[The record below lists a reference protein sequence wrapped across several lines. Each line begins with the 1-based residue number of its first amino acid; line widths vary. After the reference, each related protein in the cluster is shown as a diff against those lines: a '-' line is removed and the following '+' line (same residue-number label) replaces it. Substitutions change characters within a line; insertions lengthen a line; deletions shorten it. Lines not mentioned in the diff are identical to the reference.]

1 MTCLCL
7 IVVLVSLCLQCNH
20 CDGFLSS
27 SSTSSSSSR
36 VHTAAMTSRRLK
48 SIDRDVLT
56 DIISGSNKKLLRKVM
71 SRAKT
76 IDYDDDDK
84 ESLALDVLNILLDK
98 FGDLSSVIGNDSDQ
112 DDDDI
117 DVDNDNDDDDDD
129 GDINDRSK
137 LFDGVIRVYCTHSQP
152 SFSMP
157 WQRQKQ
163 EFSTSTGFIIDGNR
177 ILTNAHAVEYGSLIQ
192 VKKRQSEKKYVASV
206 VAVGHECDLAILS
219 VVDETFWEGLEPL
232 KFGNIPELLED
243 VSVIGFPVGGDS
255 LSITSGVVS
264 RIEMQEYAQAS
275 AELLAIQIDAAIN
288 PGNCSYYV
296 FI

>member
-1 MTCLCL
+1 
-7 IVVLVSLCLQCNH
+7 
-20 CDGFLSS
+20 
-27 SSTSSSSSR
+27 
-36 VHTAAMTSRRLK
+36 MTSRRLK

-71 SRAKT
+71 GRAKT

-98 FGDLSSVIGNDSDQ
+98 FGDLSSVIGDDSDQ

-117 DVDNDNDDDDDD
+117 DVDVNDDDDDD
-129 GDINDRSK
+129 VNDRSK

-288 PGNCSYYV
+288 PGN
-296 FI
+296 

>member
-1 MTCLCL
+1 MSCLCL
-7 IVVLVSLCLQCNH
+7 IVVLVSLCIQCNY
-20 CDGFLSS
+20 CDGFLSSS

-71 SRAKT
+71 GRAKT

-98 FGDLSSVIGNDSDQ
+98 FGDLSSVIGDDSDQ

-117 DVDNDNDDDDDD
+117 DVDVNDDDDDD
-129 GDINDRSK
+129 VNDRSK

-288 PGNCSYYV
+288 PGN
-296 FI
+296 

>member
-1 MTCLCL
+1 MMLVMLVMLMMGCCAGYHHHLHHHHHRRPHCSTSSTSGTCN
-7 IVVLVSLCLQCNH
+7 SR
-20 CDGFLSS
+20 S
-27 SSTSSSSSR
+27 SSTSSR
-36 VHTAAMTSRRLK
+36 HG
-48 SIDRDVLT
+48 SIERHGLSVMLRKI
-56 DIISGSNKKLLRKVM
+56 IISGSSSSSLKAKVV
-71 SRAKT
+71 
-76 IDYDDDDK
+76 DDDEK
-84 ESLALDVLNILLDK
+84 EMLALDVFNILLDK
-98 FGDLSSVIGNDSDQ
+98 FGGDIASIIGNNNDEDDDSH
-112 DDDDI
+112 DDDDE
-117 DVDNDNDDDDDD
+117 V
-129 GDINDRSK
+129 NDRSK

-163 EFSTSTGFIIDGNR
+163 EFSTSTGFVIDGGR

-206 VAVGHECDLAILS
+206 IAVGHECDLAMLS
-219 VVDETFWEGLEPL
+219 VDDPTFWDGLEPL
-232 KFGNIPELLED
+232 NFGNIPELLED

-288 PGNCSYYV
+288 PGQTSSASSSSLS
-296 FI
+296 